1 MCHGRE
7 KAAKGAR
14 RGSAG
19 CVAMQHGGTTKKVR
33 AEQRVL
39 LFRRRNPQ
47 CFFTSGVIALLAEF
61 FLERERARSMRCG
74 CRGCRGSEK
83 PTTRIFSS
91 RLFSMKRPLESCG
104 EGGA

>member
-1 MCHGRE
+1 
-7 KAAKGAR
+7 
-14 RGSAG
+14 
-19 CVAMQHGGTTKKVR
+19 MQRVGTAENTR

-39 LFRRRNPQ
+39 LCRRRAPQ

-104 EGGA
+104 GGGA